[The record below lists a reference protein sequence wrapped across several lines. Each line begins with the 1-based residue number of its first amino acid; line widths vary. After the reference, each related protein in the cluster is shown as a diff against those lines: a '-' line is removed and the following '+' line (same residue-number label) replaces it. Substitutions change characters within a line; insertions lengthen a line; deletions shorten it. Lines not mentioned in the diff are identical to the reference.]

1 MNGFAHLLYLIDTN
15 ILELKRMQLLIYALI
30 RFGDLTLIF
39 GFIGLFL
46 VISNHRIIKWLSL
59 GFVVMGLTRF
69 FLVEFSVIGAL
80 SMMSFVILIIQV
92 LFLITFLYNIM
103 KQNSSLMVH
112 NGYLIIGLTFLYCL
126 SILFAM
132 MISNQPLALVESI
145 LAIFY
150 IGFQVGLWMFFKQWY
165 KELNIS
171 TNQL

>member
-1 MNGFAHLLYLIDTN
+1 
-15 ILELKRMQLLIYALI
+15 
-30 RFGDLTLIF
+30 
-39 GFIGLFL
+39 
-46 VISNHRIIKWLSL
+46 
-59 GFVVMGLTRF
+59 
-69 FLVEFSVIGAL
+69 
-80 SMMSFVILIIQV
+80 
-92 LFLITFLYNIM
+92 
-103 KQNSSLMVH
+103 MVH

>member
-92 LFLITFLYNIM
+92 IVFNNFCIQHYETKQFL
-103 KQNSSLMVH
+103 
-112 NGYLIIGLTFLYCL
+112 NGT
-126 SILFAM
+126 
-132 MISNQPLALVESI
+132 
-145 LAIFY
+145 
-150 IGFQVGLWMFFKQWY
+150 
-165 KELNIS
+165 
-171 TNQL
+171 